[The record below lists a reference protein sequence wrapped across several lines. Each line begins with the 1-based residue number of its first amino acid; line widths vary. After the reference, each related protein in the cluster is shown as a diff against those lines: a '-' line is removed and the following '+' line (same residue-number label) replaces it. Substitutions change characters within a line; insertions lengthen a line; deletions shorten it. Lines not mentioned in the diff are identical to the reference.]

1 MQEVVKKQIM
11 KWIDVGVVYP
21 ISNRHWISL
30 VQCVTKKRDM
40 TMVANA
46 KNELVPYQLV
56 TRCQVCMDYWKLNK
70 WTLRDHFPMPFMDKM
85 LDKLVA
91 KSLYCFLDGYS
102 GYNHILITFE
112 DQENTMFTCTKDTFA
127 FKRMLFGLC
136 NAPTTFE
143 RCMMSIFSNMVEN
156 TLEVCM
162 DYFSIVGDTFDDC
175 LLNLS
180 TAIQT

>member
-1 MQEVVKKQIM
+1 
-11 KWIDVGVVYP
+11 
-21 ISNRHWISL
+21 
-30 VQCVTKKRDM
+30 
-40 TMVANA
+40 
-46 KNELVPYQLV
+46 
-56 TRCQVCMDYWKLNK
+56 
-70 WTLRDHFPMPFMDKM
+70 
-85 LDKLVA
+85 
-91 KSLYCFLDGYS
+91 
-102 GYNHILITFE
+102 
-112 DQENTMFTCTKDTFA
+112 
-127 FKRMLFGLC
+127 MLFGLC